1 MFNEIAFNDDQI
13 TNKDLKIDTYC
24 VEKIK
29 KNKIK
34 TTYKESPFKSIIQDI
49 KRGLYYVE
57 KMKNLSTSDIKNI
70 KEKLIKFKNEL
81 FNNNKIKKDLHECK
95 GIKYV
100 RYLFNDYKNQK
111 SDFHKT
117 EKMKN
122 KTVSE
127 VKIKKDLN
135 EYKGIKDIRYLF
147 NDNIYEGII
156 DIRYLFNGIA
166 FNEDYYI
173 ENIKSEFNKRS
184 NNLVKAYTEDIR
196 YMVDYINNDEK
207 LEERPINLEDVRDK
221 FLAYSDNSHFEILS
235 KSSYIDLKK

>member
-1 MFNEIAFNDDQI
+1 M
-13 TNKDLKIDTYC
+13 
-24 VEKIK
+24 
-29 KNKIK
+29 
-34 TTYKESPFKSIIQDI
+34 
-49 KRGLYYVE
+49 
-57 KMKNLSTSDIKNI
+57 
-70 KEKLIKFKNEL
+70 
-81 FNNNKIKKDLHECK
+81 
-95 GIKYV
+95 
-100 RYLFNDYKNQK
+100 FNDYKNQK

-135 EYKGIKDIRYLF
+135 EYEGIKDIRYLF

-156 DIRYLFNGIA
+156 DIGYLFNGIA
-166 FNEDYYI
+166 FNENYYI

-221 FLAYSDNSHFEILS
+221 FIAYSDNSHFEILS
-235 KSSYIDLKK
+235 KSSYIDIKK